1 MRPQQ
6 QDPDPPEQI
15 GRGADER
22 AESSADQRGGKLV
35 AARAGRPDPDDACGQ
50 GDVGEHHHADHHPHR
65 EAEPRGSPAG
75 NDDRREP
82 QRDADDHPR
91 SEDDRGVPSRERK
104 PRPDLRLARLRDGER
119 EHRVEEEARR
129 RHERYHDD
137 ERERARRA
145 PGVEVLPFEH
155 VRLEVEHRHPD
166 PHRRQDLDEH
176 EFPIDENEPQ
186 TLEQHH
192 ERADREH
199 ERGKDPT
206 RLAQREHSRLNRR
219 LVPGLYRIDERA
231 ALRPQNLA
239 TRTARG
245 LLPVRGG
252 RHQPAS
258 SVRASLSAR
267 QSAQTGENTAQTS
280 ESVIMMKTQPMSVR
294 TTPKEPNARPFAFM
308 AAPRKRGDTA
318 MNPPTTTVAST
329 APGMSARSAT
339 SLCSRNRG
347 TQSQKTVDAANHAG
361 TTRSRPWVLRPSA
374 ATTKSATEPART
386 KKKIANSP

>member
-50 GDVGEHHHADHHPHR
+50 GDVGEHHHADHHPHG
-65 EAEPRGSPAG
+65 EAEPRGSPAR

-104 PRPDLRLARLRDGER
+104 PRPDLRPARPRDGER
-119 EHRVEEEARR
+119 EHRVKEEARR

-137 ERERARRA
+137 ERERPGAA
-145 PGVEVLPFEH
+145 PP
-155 VRLEVEHRHPD
+155 
-166 PHRRQDLDEH
+166 
-176 EFPIDENEPQ
+176 
-186 TLEQHH
+186 
-192 ERADREH
+192 
-199 ERGKDPT
+199 
-206 RLAQREHSRLNRR
+206 
-219 LVPGLYRIDERA
+219 
-231 ALRPQNLA
+231 
-239 TRTARG
+239 
-245 LLPVRGG
+245 
-252 RHQPAS
+252 
-258 SVRASLSAR
+258 AR
-267 QSAQTGENTAQTS
+267 QSAKRGENTDKTS
-280 ESVIMMKTQPMSVR
+280 ASVTMMKTQPMTVR
-294 TTPKEPNARPFAFM
+294 TPRKDPNARPLVFM
-308 AAPRKRGDTA
+308 VAPRKSGDTA

-339 SLCSRNRG
+339 SLCSRKRG
-347 TQSQKTVDAANHAG
+347 TQSQKTVDATSHAG
-361 TTRSRPWVLRPSA
+361 TTRSRPWALRPSA